1 MYKGVLLFNSIPMK
15 FSWMSICSKYR
26 QLLHERA
33 FSYTKRSSFSGTI
46 KVCPGNLLFGLHY
59 LDQSKAGSTAGS
71 SCSHYRPHYSPGSR
85 VQASS
90 TYVVAPYGRM
100 LCAMLA
106 SWHYPRA
113 NGQTLVTPPHGT
125 EWLRLLWRRMAC
137 GCRVAMKKK
146 KEGSQVSESNKSD
159 KSQRSGLAV
168 NLAFWCTVHIKKKKT
183 RRC

>member
-125 EWLRLLWRRMAC
+125 EWLGLLWRRMAC
-137 GCRVAMKKK
+137 GCRVAMKRKK
-146 KEGSQVSESNKSD
+146 KRRGHKWVKVT
-159 KSQRSGLAV
+159 SQRSGAG
-168 NLAFWCTVHIKKKKT
+168 WQWI
-183 RRC
+183 

>member
-1 MYKGVLLFNSIPMK
+1 MNVDLQQISPASARKSLFIHKAFKLFRNHKGLSWEPFIWTPLFRP
-15 FSWMSICSKYR
+15 
-26 QLLHERA
+26 
-33 FSYTKRSSFSGTI
+33 
-46 KVCPGNLLFGLHY
+46 
-59 LDQSKAGSTAGS
+59 GSTAGS

-125 EWLRLLWRRMAC
+125 EWLGLLWRRMAC
-137 GCRVAMKKK
+137 GCRVAMKRKK
-146 KEGSQVSESNKSD
+146 KGGVTSE
-159 KSQRSGLAV
+159 
-168 NLAFWCTVHIKKKKT
+168 
-183 RRC
+183 